1 MADPYSD
8 LIDTFSVFYRFIPIQ
23 TYDEAN
29 ASPVENTDADILY
42 SSFGLYADLAID
54 ELVNLL
60 AARNIPETSVTEN
73 QENVMLCHLIADFF
87 EKGNP
92 DWSFRSQSQAPGV
105 SFSRGEDTG
114 PRIALEKMLDEL
126 QVASKMSS
134 VTSGRGASMT
144 FDRIRDAKNYPRRWK
159 RTDIPSYDDTTTTG
173 FDSDEVEDLG
183 YTDNQTNNTNW

>member
-8 LIDTFSVFYRFIPIQ
+8 LISTFSVFYRFIPIQ

>member
-8 LIDTFSVFYRFIPIQ
+8 LISTFSVFYRFIPIQ

-29 ASPVENTDADILY
+29 ASPVENTEADILY

-73 QENVMLCHLIADFF
+73 QENVMLCHLIADYF
-87 EKGNP
+87 EEGNP

-114 PRIALEKMLDEL
+114 PRTALEKMLNEL
-126 QVASKMSS
+126 QIASKMSL

-159 RTDIPSYDDTTTTG
+159 RTDIPSYDDTTDTG

-183 YTDNQTNNTNW
+183 YTDNQSNYTNW

>member
-8 LIDTFSVFYRFIPIQ
+8 LISTFSVFYRFIPIQ

-114 PRIALEKMLDEL
+114 PRIALEKMLNEL
-126 QVASKMSS
+126 QVASRMSS